1 MIDKVRKYIK
11 QEIGLEADAMVLVAL
26 SGGADSTA
34 LLLIMKELGYKLH
47 ALHCN
52 FHLRGEES
60 NRDQVFV
67 EELCRKY
74 DVPLSVRHF
83 QTAEVAKERGI
94 SIEMAAREL
103 RYDWFKTL
111 SNSPLKGENIIPLP
125 LREGRGGSFIAVAH
139 HRDDQAETLLL
150 NLLRGTGLRGLAGM
164 SPNHDGII
172 RPLLC
177 LSREEILQYLESKGQ
192 TYVTDSTN
200 SERIAQRN
208 RLRIDVM
215 PLLRSINPSA
225 IEHLCLACDN
235 VRQSL
240 PYYKKGIEAAF
251 KEQGITADT
260 FPIIKNSSQ
269 SSGAGG
275 AKFKIQNY
283 NQTKRLSTLLHEW
296 LAGKGFNATQEEEML
311 REDPPAPFRGRN
323 SGKMWHS
330 ATHTVLRDRKAFLL
344 LPLKGD
350 GGSLPQLKEE
360 IVPCIEETGPDIAYF
375 DADLLTEPIEVRPVR
390 EGDAFVP
397 FGMKG
402 RKLVSDFLTD
412 RKVNRLQK
420 AETFVATC
428 GNDIIW
434 LIGYRSDNRFRVTD
448 KTRRILKLTMKK

>member
-1 MIDKVRKYIK
+1 
-11 QEIGLEADAMVLVAL
+11 MVLVAL

-60 NRDQVFV
+60 NRDQAFV
-67 EELCRKY
+67 EELCKKY

-164 SPNHDGII
+164 PPKHDGII

-192 TYVTDSTN
+192 AYVTDSTN

-208 RLRIDVM
+208 RLRLDVM

-235 VRQSL
+235 VRKSL

-260 FPIIKNSSQ
+260 FPIIQIQ
-269 SSGAGG
+269 SH
-275 AKFKIQNY
+275 
-283 NQTKRLSTLLHEW
+283 NQTEQLSTLLHEW
-296 LAGKGFNATQEEEML
+296 LRGKGFNASQEEEML
-311 REDPPAPFRGRN
+311 GALESGV
-323 SGKMWHS
+323 GKMWHS
-330 ATHTVLRDRKAFLL
+330 ATHTVLRDRDALL
-344 LPLKGD
+344 LAPR
-350 GGSLPQLKEE
+350 SLSIVNCQLSIKEE
-360 IVPCIEETGPDIAYF
+360 IVSCIGETGPDIAYF

-428 GNDIIW
+428 GDDIIW

-448 KTRRILKLTMKK
+448 KTRRILKLTTKK